1 VAALVPLAG
10 RLSQPV
16 DDLALVAARLGGATS
31 RCGPSTRVAEVHAVA
46 STLDATGARL
56 GQVLDREWAFSAD
69 ASHQLRTAALA
80 GLRLRLEAARLPPD
94 ADQGRPSPTPWP
106 RWTGSRGPSSNC
118 SP

>member
-1 VAALVPLAG
+1 
-10 RLSQPV
+10 
-16 DDLALVAARLGGATS
+16 
-31 RCGPSTRVAEVHAVA
+31 VAEVDAVA

-56 GQVLDREWAFSAD
+56 GQVLAREWAFSAD

-80 GLRLRLEAARLPPD
+80 GLRLEAARVPPD